1 MKIAVMPGS
10 FDPFTIGHADMLV
23 RACGL
28 FDYVYVGVLV
38 NVNKAGAFTLSERV
52 AQIKKVISELGL
64 KNADAESFE
73 GLLTDFIKKKNACA
87 VVRGLRSLNDFQ
99 NELTQFDINKRIAPD
114 TETVCLFSKP
124 ELACISSSTVKEL
137 CSFGYD
143 ISGLVPDC
151 IYKEIRER
159 LCRE

>member
-99 NELTQFDINKRIAPD
+99 NKRIAPD

-159 LCRE
+159 LCRK